1 MAFAFLSDTHLE
13 RYGRYSG
20 DPTVDQLTDAFRLD
34 PAELTHISTLRHDH
48 TRLGY
53 AVQLCTLRHLGTFL
67 NDPTAVPTVV
77 VQTLCNQLGLR
88 DPGVLGRYIER
99 LSTPYEHQQHIRKA
113 LGYVPFEGE
122 AVTELLDWLRSSAQL
137 EEVRPIELFDRCT
150 RRLTQ
155 RHVLLPGATVL
166 AKLIVTVREEAA
178 GQLYR
183 DLETLLTPIYKD
195 TLEMLVVKTDGE
207 TRTPL
212 EQLKDPPDRISVPAL
227 LTALE
232 RLEQIRAVGVGNI
245 SISSFA
251 ESRLDALVR
260 YAEGANAQTL
270 SRLSSA
276 RRYATLLIYIQ
287 HLEKSAT
294 DDVLLMFEGLMASQG
309 NLSERKRRQERLRSL
324 KDLDEAALALREVA
338 RVVLDDTVVDGDVR
352 KTALQQV
359 SKDALTLWV
368 TQVGELAIPPG
379 QQLSESWKHA
389 LGAVSRFLVPLIQAI
404 AFEGTPTSVPLLAAM
419 KFLTQAEGSRRRSW
433 RTAPKDFIPKSWE
446 DAVYPTGG
454 EPDKP
459 SYLLCVAYRLWT
471 ALKGREI
478 FVGRSHKYGDPR
490 GQLLSPEAWQDK
502 KADVCRSL
510 NLASSATEFLEGLNV
525 DLSTQYQETLEHLPE
540 NHDVRL
546 ETVVGKTTLTLK
558 PLEKR
563 SDSETLKWL
572 EGQYEDRL
580 PAIDL
585 PELLLE
591 LHTST
596 GFLDAFTLAS
606 GGLGRTDDLHISM
619 AAVLVSQACNIGL
632 KAVSQRGIPALTLSR
647 LAWVSRNYIR
657 PDTLERSNALLVDAQ
672 AKLELAGRWGDGEV
686 ASADGMRFVVPT
698 SSIYTRYNRKY
709 FGSQR
714 GITYYNYT
722 SDQFTGFHHIIIPG
736 TVRDSLYIL
745 AGLLEHKTSLR
756 IQELMSDTAGSS
768 EIIFGLFHLL
778 GYTFS
783 PRLADLD
790 SVRYWRLDK
799 EVDYGA
805 LEGLSKNVVNQNRI
819 AEQWDDV
826 LRLVGSLKLG
836 TVKAPEVMRVLARE
850 GSLSGLGKAVA
861 EIGKVAKTLYLLR
874 YIDDA
879 DYRRRIQTQLNRG
892 ELRHRVARA
901 VCHGRRGELYQ
912 KYQRGLEDQLGAL
925 GLVVN
930 AIVLWNTRYGE
941 AILGHLRGIGEDLH
955 DGDISR
961 LSPLKF
967 AHINVLGRY
976 HFEMSPDVAG
986 GDLRPLRDPDSL
998 ETLERL
1004 WVE

>member
-1 MAFAFLSDTHLE
+1 MAFAFLTDSHLE
-13 RYGRYSG
+13 RYGRYTG
-20 DPTVDQLTDAFRLD
+20 DPTPEQLMDSFHLDAD
-34 PAELTHISTLRHDH
+34 ELAYIRDLRHDH

-53 AVQLCTLRHLGTFL
+53 AVQLCTLRFLGTFL
-67 NDPTAVPTVV
+67 TDPTDVPPVV
-77 VQTLCNQLGLR
+77 VRTLCDQLDISNSGALLR
-88 DPGVLGRYIER
+88 YLER
-99 LSTPYEHQQHIRKA
+99 LPTRHQHQRHIRKA

-122 AVTELLDWLRSSAQL
+122 AVTDLLEWLSSSAQL
-137 EEVRPIELFDRCT
+137 EELRPIELFDRCT

-155 RHVLLPGATVL
+155 RQVLLPGATVL
-166 AKLIVTVREEAA
+166 AKLILRVRDEAA
-178 GQLYR
+178 GQLYM
-183 DLETLLTPIYKD
+183 DLEALLTPSHKE
-195 TLEMLVVKTDGE
+195 TLEVLLFVADFE

-232 RLEQIRAVGVGNI
+232 RLKQIRAVGIGDI
-245 SISSFA
+245 SVSSFA

-270 SRLSSA
+270 SRLSPA
-276 RRYATLLIYIQ
+276 RRYATLLIYLQ

-294 DDVLLMFEGLMASQG
+294 DDILLMFEGLMASQG

-359 SKDALTLWV
+359 SKDALSLWV

-389 LGAVSRFLVPLIQAI
+389 LGAVSRFLIPFAQAI
-404 AFEGTPTSVPLLAAM
+404 TFEGTPTAVPLLAALR
-419 KFLTQAEGSRRRSW
+419 FLTQAEGNRRRSW
-433 RTAPKDFIPKSWE
+433 RTAPKTFIPKSWE
-446 DAVYPTGG
+446 DAVYPLGG

-478 FVGRSHKYGDPR
+478 FVQKSHKYGDPR
-490 GQLLSPEAWQDK
+490 GQLLSSEVWQDK
-502 KADVCRSL
+502 KVDVCRSL
-510 NLASSATEFLEGLNV
+510 NLASSATVFLEGLNIEL
-525 DLSTQYQETLEHLPE
+525 DTQYQETLEHLPE

-546 ETVVGKTTLTLK
+546 ETVEGKTTLTLK

-563 SDSETLKWL
+563 FDSETLKWL
-572 EGQYEDRL
+572 EKEYEDRL

-606 GGLGRTDDLHISM
+606 GGLGRTDDVHISV

-672 AKLELAGRWGDGEV
+672 AKLELAGRWGNGEV

-714 GITYYNYT
+714 GVTYYNYT
-722 SDQFTGFHHIIIPG
+722 SDQFSGFHHIIIPG

-756 IQELMSDTAGSS
+756 VQELMSDTAGYSDLV
-768 EIIFGLFHLL
+768 FGLFHLL

-790 SVRYWRLDK
+790 SLRYWRMDK
-799 EVDYGA
+799 EADYGA

-819 AEQWDDV
+819 FEQWDDV
-826 LRLVGSLKLG
+826 LRLIGSLKLG

-874 YIDDA
+874 YINDA

-941 AILGHLRGIGEDLH
+941 AVLGHLRGLGEDLN
-955 DGDISR
+955 DEDIAR

-1004 WVE
+1004 WME